1 MMTQTQNQ
9 SVSVKCIGTALLNAG
24 PTPAPRAQLYKPPL
38 HIRNIMKNIKE
49 EFTVNKKGFLLFL
62 LTVTCRM

>member
-38 HIRNIMKNIKE
+38 QIRNVMKKV
-49 EFTVNKKGFLLFL
+49 TVNKKGFLLFL